1 MLSNIIHAWY
11 ETMFIFWLA
20 FSNKFWLKPQVIN
33 NFLFDVIIS
42 NNFLH
47 YVNNNI
53 VKLSIFVVCF
63 SHFQIVVPSNCI
75 SSYLIILLKLQSRP
89 EPFGF
94 QTCKRCRWFYGII
107 RKFILAIISKLTKLK
122 LNSYEKFLK
131 FESFILNVW
140 LSIKFNDLIIG
151 TVYV

>member
-1 MLSNIIHAWY
+1 
-11 ETMFIFWLA
+11 MFIFWLA

-53 VKLSIFVVCF
+53 VKLSIFVVSF
-63 SHFQIVVPSNCI
+63 RHFQIVVPSNCI
-75 SSYLIILLKLQSRP
+75 SSYLIILFKLQSRP

-94 QTCKRCRWFYGII
+94 QTCKSCRWFYGII

-122 LNSYEKFLK
+122 LNSYEIIWRFNLLKVNVSSKKCNFLP
-131 FESFILNVW
+131 
-140 LSIKFNDLIIG
+140 
-151 TVYV
+151 